1 MHLSPIYGCLLIFE
15 LQCHL
20 PALMHDIISISW
32 DASRKEVTQRS
43 MTEQDPELC
52 IEMEQITSAPTDEY
66 SRHRCQSGL
75 YFGRAR

>member
-1 MHLSPIYGCLLIFE
+1 MHLSSIYGCLLVFE

-32 DASRKEVTQRS
+32 DASQKEVTQQS

-52 IEMEQITSAPTDEY
+52 IEMEQITSAPTDKH

-75 YFGRAR
+75 SFGLH